1 MPGNESAD
9 DTAISTNRQK
19 NRRKMTLQANTSR
32 YMISEPSHASPPA
45 QGKILK
51 VLLVD
56 DHPAFRS
63 GIAAVVRNIDGFEVC
78 GEAADGTSAL
88 EASKTLTPD
97 LVILDITLPD
107 LDGLEVTKQIVE
119 QDPPPCVLVL
129 SMHDDS
135 LYAVKAL
142 KAGARG
148 YIRKDDAL
156 ADLATAMRET
166 CAGNLYLSPKF
177 KDYLIYRIVH
187 SRNLEG
193 DSLVHDLSEREL
205 QVFEALG
212 EGLSTRRIAEK
223 LNLSTKT
230 IETYRSHIKRKL
242 LLADAEST
250 VRLAKE
256 WSSLQGMEL
265 AG

>member
-1 MPGNESAD
+1 
-9 DTAISTNRQK
+9 
-19 NRRKMTLQANTSR
+19 
-32 YMISEPSHASPPA
+32 MISEMTPETSATEC
-45 QGKILK
+45 KTCR

-63 GIAAVVRNIDGFEVC
+63 GIAAIVRKIDGVEIC
-78 GEAADGTSAL
+78 GEASNGQEAL
-88 EASKTLTPD
+88 AAYPRLNPD
-97 LVILDITLPD
+97 VVILDVTLPD
-107 LDGLEVTKQIVE
+107 MDGLEVTRVLRE
-119 QDPPPCVLVL
+119 RDPKACILAL
-129 SMHDDS
+129 SVHDDS
-135 LYAVKAL
+135 LFAVKAL

-148 YIRKDDAL
+148 YVRKDDAL
-156 ADLATAMRET
+156 ADLATAIKET
-166 CAGNLYLSPKF
+166 CEGNLYLSPKF

-256 WSSLQGMEL
+256 WNSLQGMEL
-265 AG
+265 AGERET